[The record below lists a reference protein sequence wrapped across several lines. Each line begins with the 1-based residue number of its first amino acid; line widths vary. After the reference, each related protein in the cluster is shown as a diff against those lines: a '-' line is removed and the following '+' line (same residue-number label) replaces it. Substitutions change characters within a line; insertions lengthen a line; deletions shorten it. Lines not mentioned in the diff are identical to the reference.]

1 MSNIKMRPSP
11 DFRSGNKSDIVY
23 KKYGNV
29 SEEYIAVKVEE
40 LNADVREISE
50 ESDNGNARDEDKYVR
65 DYEPSRHVESNSILQ
80 TITKKEMCVIFLIVI
95 TSGLAFGLSV
105 YFTKS
110 STVPPTLPSTNS
122 KITTPT
128 TITTES
134 LETVFY
140 TSGKSF
146 LTSLVS
152 RYRVSIKFFKLIL
165 QRPQKTL
172 WPPL

>member
-1 MSNIKMRPSP
+1 MNLSNIKMRPSP
-11 DFRSGNKSDIVY
+11 ELRSGDKSDIVY

-29 SEEYIAVKVEE
+29 YEEYVAVDVEE
-40 LNADVREISE
+40 INADVREISE
-50 ESDNGNARDEDKYVR
+50 DSDNARNEDKYVR
-65 DYEPSRHVESNSILQ
+65 DYEPSRHEESNSILQ
-80 TITKKEMCVIFLIVI
+80 TITKKQICVIFLIIV

-134 LETVFY
+134 LETVFD
-140 TSGKSF
+140 TSGKS
-146 LTSLVS
+146 L
-152 RYRVSIKFFKLIL
+152 YSIFS
-165 QRPQKTL
+165 PY
-172 WPPL
+172 P